1 MPSRTDGT
9 KYKPMS
15 TGFNSLLAVDAG
27 GTKTAVWLVDL
38 TKAEGERV
46 IGRGRSTAG
55 NPLSVGFAEATRAIS
70 EAVARAHEDARLPVA
85 TARRAI
91 LSIAGAR
98 ERGMGQQFGEW
109 GRAAGLAGEVAIVS
123 DVLPVLAAGT
133 PECTGVAVISGT
145 GSVAFARGAD
155 GRTALRGGWG
165 YLLGDEGSGFA
176 IGRAALQHAL
186 EVLQA
191 SAPGTALS
199 GAVLD
204 ALKVKSVRELTA
216 TIYKNSDPRAT
227 IAAIAPLVAAV
238 AERGDATARAV
249 LSASAGSLAE
259 LVRRAAAAVDL
270 DEGPF
275 SLAAAG
281 GVLTG
286 AKQLQDELVAELQQS
301 GLQCELNVVDNPLR
315 GCVRLAAQEFTGN
328 LVTWQ

>member
-1 MPSRTDGT
+1 MSSRSDEM
-9 KYKPMS
+9 KFKPMS
-15 TGFNSLLAVDAG
+15 TAANSLIAVDAG
-27 GTKTAVWLVDL
+27 GSKTAVWLVDL
-38 TKAEGERV
+38 TKAEGDCV
-46 IGRGRSTAG
+46 VGRGRSTAG
-55 NPLSVGFAEATRAIS
+55 NPLSVGFEEATRAIT
-70 EAVARAHEDARLPVA
+70 EAVARAHDDAGRRVL
-85 TARRAI
+85 TAGRAI

-98 ERGMGQQFGEW
+98 ERGLGRQFGEW
-109 GRAAGLAGEVAIVS
+109 GRAAGLAKEVAIVS

-133 PECTGVAVISGT
+133 PECCGVALISGT

-176 IGRAALQHAL
+176 IGRAALQHTL

-199 GAVLD
+199 DAVLD

-216 TIYKNSDPRAT
+216 AIYKNSDPRAT
-227 IAAIAPLVAAV
+227 IAAIAPLVAGV

-249 LSASAGSLAE
+249 LSACAGSLAE

-281 GVLTG
+281 GVFTG
-286 AKQLQDELVAELQQS
+286 VKQLQDELVAELKRL
-301 GLQCELNVVDNPLR
+301 GLKCELQLVDNPLR
-315 GCVRLAAQEFTGN
+315 GCVRLAAPEVAGN
-328 LVTWQ
+328 LVTWT